1 MVKLRK
7 FLDVSGLVKKADYKA
22 KLSDIEKKY
31 FPTSYYNNFT
41 SEIIDAKIKEKELG
55 NKFNICL
62 KNSDLNAKLA
72 ALATKAELKAEK
84 DKIVKLQ
91 THNLSFLLGKNV
103 FDDDAFQDMF
113 AHQRTLD
120 TLELKEDRDTD

>member
-1 MVKLRK
+1 M
-7 FLDVSGLVKKADYKA
+7 
-22 KLSDIEKKY
+22 
-31 FPTSYYNNFT
+31 
-41 SEIIDAKIKEKELG
+41 
-55 NKFNICL
+55 
-62 KNSDLNAKLA
+62 
-72 ALATKAELKAEK
+72 
-84 DKIVKLQ
+84 KLQ